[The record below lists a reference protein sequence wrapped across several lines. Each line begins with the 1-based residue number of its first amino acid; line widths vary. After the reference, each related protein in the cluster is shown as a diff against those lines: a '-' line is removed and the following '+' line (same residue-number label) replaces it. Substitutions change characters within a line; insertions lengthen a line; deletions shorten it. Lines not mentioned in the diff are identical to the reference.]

1 MSKPYVEYK
10 GKKYEFEADFP
21 LKRQF
26 DRERQSEIRKS
37 LLKSGVTEKSY
48 NEFNEIKTFI
58 EQNQEKGYDALSEKQ
73 KETLAKMFDLTDKIS
88 LVSLYDEYCFKMLNK
103 KYGMSRDEFNSVLEG
118 LANKYGIAFVDTF
131 VEKVCEK
138 VFTQAVESEKAE
150 TLPNWDWMN

>member
-1 MSKPYVEYK
+1 MNKPYVEYK

-37 LLKSGVTEKSY
+37 LLKSGVTEKAY

-73 KETLAKMFDLTDKIS
+73 KETLAKMFDLTDKVS

-103 KYGMSRDEFNSVLEG
+103 KYGMNRDEFNSLLEG
-118 LANKYGIAFVDTF
+118 LANKYGISFVDTF

-138 VFTQAVESEKAE
+138 VFTQVVESEKAE